1 MCCKK
6 SNETVWTINT
16 YTNKLSQ
23 LYAGF
28 FLLTTLAYHHT
39 TAKIFYMKTPC
50 HSKMHKNMN
59 TLRSVT
65 GKDSKQVS
73 HSIQDSHA
81 IHYERHYKALQI
93 LLSLFIIALSALCMP
108 TYAATSNDGPSTS
121 EQMVS
126 ESNTN
131 AQDDAKTEVAA
142 KAENLVDYAAQKI
155 DTIKKEGVGISGVTE
170 EIFDPTERNA
180 VQQSGNL
187 QGDAGLKGEYNESYY
202 ILDKLNTGLPPLSEP
217 PNLSTPLATLEFFQS
232 AVMKQQFDLAA
243 YALNMNLIDSEVQR
257 SRALELAKRLDFL
270 LSEKELY
277 VFDDLP
283 DRPDG
288 LIEPPLGNAS
298 SVMGIPRRSIQLGY
312 IDYRERRVP
321 VYMERV
327 QVNDDA
333 PIWVFS
339 AQTVGNIDNLYEQYH
354 PAEFERHLPI
364 WMKLQFFG
372 IALWE
377 FLALFSFFLFTMA
390 MGWLLSKGTEK
401 LISRYI
407 DDDQK
412 YSTYYVGST
421 NSVADLVS
429 KLTVPLTFS
438 ISFSLVFTLVSGGFP
453 YLDAVASST
462 RPVIWVGLVFSTMWL
477 GIRVINF
484 FANRYQD
491 MQIENL
497 SEEHLDKERRRRTYV
512 SIFRRVFIFAM
523 ILGSIWIGL
532 SEFTN
537 MEGLGTT
544 LLTSAGIAGVII
556 GIAAQPI
563 LGNIIAGVQVAV
575 TQPVRIGDTVM
586 MEGDWTTIED
596 LRYTYAVLKT
606 WDERRLIVPMRH
618 LITEV
623 VENWSHT
630 EAHQTCVVYLYV
642 DYGADI
648 DAIRNKFSELVKESE
663 FWDGET
669 DPQMLT
675 VSLSENTI
683 KLRGSLASDSPMNA
697 FYLECEVREQML
709 SYLYQEQRE
718 YLPAERLIFKDRD
731 E

>member
-1 MCCKK
+1 
-6 SNETVWTINT
+6 
-16 YTNKLSQ
+16 
-23 LYAGF
+23 
-28 FLLTTLAYHHT
+28 
-39 TAKIFYMKTPC
+39 
-50 HSKMHKNMN
+50 
-59 TLRSVT
+59 
-65 GKDSKQVS
+65 
-73 HSIQDSHA
+73 
-81 IHYERHYKALQI
+81 
-93 LLSLFIIALSALCMP
+93 
-108 TYAATSNDGPSTS
+108 
-121 EQMVS
+121 
-126 ESNTN
+126 
-131 AQDDAKTEVAA
+131 
-142 KAENLVDYAAQKI
+142 
-155 DTIKKEGVGISGVTE
+155 
-170 EIFDPTERNA
+170 
-180 VQQSGNL
+180 
-187 QGDAGLKGEYNESYY
+187 
-202 ILDKLNTGLPPLSEP
+202 
-217 PNLSTPLATLEFFQS
+217 
-232 AVMKQQFDLAA
+232 
-243 YALNMNLIDSEVQR
+243 
-257 SRALELAKRLDFL
+257 
-270 LSEKELY
+270 
-277 VFDDLP
+277 
-283 DRPDG
+283 
-288 LIEPPLGNAS
+288 
-298 SVMGIPRRSIQLGY
+298 
-312 IDYRERRVP
+312 
-321 VYMERV
+321 
-327 QVNDDA
+327 
-333 PIWVFS
+333 
-339 AQTVGNIDNLYEQYH
+339 
-354 PAEFERHLPI
+354 
-364 WMKLQFFG
+364 
-372 IALWE
+372 
-377 FLALFSFFLFTMA
+377 MA
-390 MGWLLSKGTEK
+390 MGWLLGKGTEK

-575 TQPVRIGDTVM
+575 TQPIRIGDTVM

>member
-1 MCCKK
+1 MAPCLSK
-6 SNETVWTINT
+6 VLVTINT
-16 YTNKLSQ
+16 HTNKLSQ

-28 FLLTTLAYHHT
+28 FLPTTLAYYHT

-50 HSKMHKNMN
+50 DLKMHKNMN
-59 TLRSVT
+59 TLKSVT
-65 GKDSKQVS
+65 GKDDKQVS
-73 HSIQDSHA
+73 YPIRDSYTMHD
-81 IHYERHYKALQI
+81 ERRYKVLQI
-93 LLSLFIIALSALCMP
+93 LLSFFIITLSALCIP
-108 TYAATSNDGPSTS
+108 TYAATSNDEPNTS
-121 EQMVS
+121 EQIVS

-131 AQDDAKTEVAA
+131 AQDDSKTEVAA

-155 DTIKKEGVGISGVTE
+155 DTIREEGITVSEVTE

-187 QGDAGLKGEYNESYY
+187 QGDAGLKGEYNEGYY

-321 VYMERV
+321 IYIERV

-339 AQTVGNIDNLYEQYH
+339 VQTVGNIDNLYEQYH

-364 WMKLQFFG
+364 WMKLQFFS

-377 FLALFSFFLFTMA
+377 FLALFLFFLFTMA

-401 LISRYI
+401 IISHYI
-407 DDDQK
+407 DDDQR
-412 YSTYYVGST
+412 YSTYVGST
-421 NSVADLVS
+421 NGVADLVS

-462 RPVIWVGLVFSTMWL
+462 RPVIWIGLVFSTMWL

-544 LLTSAGIAGVII
+544 LLTSAGIAGVVI

-648 DAIRNKFSELVKESE
+648 DAVRNKFSELVKENE

-697 FYLECEVREQML
+697 FHLECEVREQML
-709 SYLYQEQRE
+709 SYLYQEQKE